1 MLYAAI
7 YKSEKRTPGAAG
19 RGDLSVFNILRK
31 NLTNEGDLCH
41 NIPHH
46 NAKQTVILEGKKMKK
61 QNNIGLIAKFLA
73 GGALV
78 AAALGMHKDA
88 DAQCTGTGCTAPTNS
103 SAAQSLANGG
113 NSKTNVLALPGGGV
127 SAAGLPGSGDFYG
140 ALVNS
145 CLRSFGIGALSI
157 GYSNASVGRYDT
169 STDENGNQIP
179 GEVQQ
184 CIDKAIKQ
192 HNAGILMGSSD
203 PTKAYLG
210 IKAAAF
216 QDPVLSG
223 ALTDAQERS
232 GACTDGE
239 LNAVGVCKKTK
250 PATAEAAVP
259 VAAAAVDTQ
268 QQVCI
273 PREEGTDMTRCLKYT
288 YKTATSS
295 CGTEYKKKVCEVWQK
310 GTFTPAAA
318 P

>member
-1 MLYAAI
+1 
-7 YKSEKRTPGAAG
+7 
-19 RGDLSVFNILRK
+19 
-31 NLTNEGDLCH
+31 
-41 NIPHH
+41 
-46 NAKQTVILEGKKMKK
+46 MKK
-61 QNNIGLIAKFLA
+61 EENKMGFFKR
-73 GGALV
+73 
-78 AAALGMHKDA
+78 AAATAAVIGGTVLGVFGLNNDA
-88 DAQCTGTGCTAPTNS
+88 AAQCTGTGCTAPTNS

-113 NSKTNVLALPGGGV
+113 AGGNSKTSVFALPSGSV

-157 GYSNASVGRYDT
+157 GYSNANAGRYDT
-169 STDENGNQIP
+169 STDENGDQIP

-184 CIDKAIKQ
+184 CINNAIKQ

-203 PTKAYLG
+203 PTKAYVG
-210 IKAAAF
+210 IKAAAE
-216 QDPVLSG
+216 QDPVLAG

-250 PATAEAAVP
+250 PATAEAAAP
-259 VAAAAVDTQ
+259 VAAAAVNTQ

-288 YKTATSS
+288 YKKATSS
-295 CGTEYKKKVCEVWQK
+295 CGKEYKKKVCEVWQK
-310 GTFTPAAA
+310 GTFTPAVA